1 MRKLANASEEPKS
14 WRTKGKGEQRQSKV
28 LKEKP
33 QLLGTNP
40 DPKQKL
46 SVRSMAR
53 VGPFVKSR

>member
-1 MRKLANASEEPKS
+1 MRKLANASEEPES
-14 WRTKGKGEQRQSKV
+14 WCTKGKGEQRQSKV

>member
-1 MRKLANASEEPKS
+1 MLPRNLNHGAQKA
-14 WRTKGKGEQRQSKV
+14 REQRQSKV

-40 DPKQKL
+40 NPKQKL